1 MGRQVKELRSVR
13 HSLPVVLYLP
23 AEVWIASESPVALLL
38 SPFDRNSPSLS
49 IEAVHQDL
57 RYLRLT

>member
-38 SPFDRNSPSLS
+38 SPFDSPSLS